1 MTMQQWKS
9 GFGRRRNVM
18 TQRTPSE
25 RGWLSTMVL
34 GASLLVAVPVF
45 AQDAQ
50 TLSGV
55 DVSQAG
61 GDVVVAISADARPNC
76 ADFTLTDPPT
86 LVISCVGM
94 TMGSVAPVQE
104 VGNGVVSRI
113 EVSESSD
120 ADGTNTQLRLLLDGM
135 VEYDKVVSDAGVTIT
150 LRTGK
155 GGDDSGD
162 AIAEAMAD
170 DEGSA
175 DEGSADSGFGGSDAP
190 PGTVAVDLRLD
201 STRTGQLSSV
211 DGDHAFEGAGTQVRG
226 VDFQNLL
233 ADGISRLI
241 ITGSTAFDYTTSYP
255 SDSQVVIALH
265 RSTLGSGLERRL
277 DTSKFASAVTS
288 VASFSSRTSRG
299 DVKVVVDLAEGVRP
313 TFNEQGNVL
322 LVDFPIPP
330 SIAGSAYDPAGSVA
344 DTGAPGSATGSDEAD
359 TEITAEDRIENAIG
373 RERLIGANGK
383 SVDPAKKA
391 RIKQDNL
398 FGTPVFMGEIDAAHT
413 WRGFPINLDLVNANI
428 HNVFRLISH
437 VSKLN
442 IVSSDDV
449 AGLVTVR
456 MLEVPW
462 DQALAALLQAK
473 SLGAVQY
480 GNILRVAP
488 LSTIRQ
494 EREEAAAAER
504 AREEG
509 QPLSVLALPLNYA
522 DSAKVGKNLENMIT
536 KRGSVNFD
544 SRTNTVI
551 IRDIDTSLSQIRE
564 LVKALDTPT
573 PQVLIEARI
582 VEASQNFTRSLGI
595 QWGGNLNFS
604 PATGAP
610 TGLFFP
616 NSVGVSG
623 GETATVVS
631 PGTQTV
637 GGRNTNFTTSPNYV
651 VDLPSPSQ
659 SGSLGV
665 SLGSVTGLATL
676 DVRLTAGEITGQGKV
691 ISAPSVTTVT
701 NKKASIRDGARIP
714 YETASLRGTNVQFVD
729 ATLQLDVTP
738 QITADGTIF
747 LEVNLSKNQPDF
759 GTSIGGL
766 PTIQIKEA
774 STTVAVDDGDTTVIG
789 GVYSYE
795 ESTNKQMIPGLGKIP
810 VLGWLFKN
818 SSRRVDRTELLVFI
832 TPTILRVR

>member
-1 MTMQQWKS
+1 MSMQQLKA
-9 GFGRRRNVM
+9 GDRRRRNVM
-18 TQRTPSE
+18 TERTRSD
-25 RGWLSTMVL
+25 RRWLSSMVL
-34 GASLLVAVPVF
+34 GASLLVSMPAF

-55 DVSQAG
+55 GVRESN
-61 GDVVVAISADARPNC
+61 GDIVVEISADSRPNC

-86 LVISCVGM
+86 LVLSCVGM

-104 VGNGVVSRI
+104 IGNGVITRL

-120 ADGTNTQLRLLLDGM
+120 ADGTNTQLRLLLDDM
-135 VEYDKVVSDAGVTIT
+135 LEYDKVVSDGAVTIT

-155 GGDDSGD
+155 GGGSSDD
-162 AIAEAMAD
+162 AIADAMAD
-170 DEGSA
+170 DDGTS
-175 DEGSADSGFGGSDAP
+175 DGDSGFGGSDAP
-190 PGTVAVDLRLD
+190 PGTIPANLRLD

-211 DGDHAFEGAGTQVRG
+211 DGDHAFGSGTQVRG

-233 ADGISRLI
+233 ADGVSRLI
-241 ITGSTAFDYTTSYP
+241 ITGSTALDYTTSYP
-255 SDSQVVIALH
+255 SNNQVVIALH
-265 RSTLGSGLERRL
+265 RSSLGSGLERRL
-277 DTSKFASAVTS
+277 DTSKFASAVRS
-288 VASFSSRTSRG
+288 VASFASRTSRG
-299 DVKVVVDLAEGVRP
+299 DVKVVIDLTEGVKP
-313 TFNEQGNVL
+313 TFSEQGNVL

-330 SIAGSAYDPAGSVA
+330 SIAGSAYSGGGSVA
-344 DTGAPGSATGSDEAD
+344 DTGAPGVGSATGSDDPDQEL
-359 TEITAEDRIENAIG
+359 TAEDRIESAIG
-373 RERLIGANGK
+373 RERLIGPGGR

-391 RIKQDNL
+391 RVKQDNL
-398 FGTPVFMGEIDAAHT
+398 FGTAVFMGEIDAAHT

-449 AGLVTVR
+449 SGLVTVR

-488 LSTIRQ
+488 LSTIRM

-522 DSAKVGKNLENMIT
+522 ESGKVQKNLENMIT

-544 SRTNTVI
+544 ARTNTVI
-551 IRDIDTSLSQIRE
+551 IRDIDSNLSQIRE

-616 NSVGVSG
+616 NSIGVSG
-623 GETATVVS
+623 GETASVVA
-631 PGTQTV
+631 PGAQTV

-659 SGSLGV
+659 AGSLGV

-676 DVRLTAGEITGQGKV
+676 DVRLTAGEATGAGKV

-701 NKKASIRDGARIP
+701 NKRATIKDGARIP

-747 LEVNLSKNQPDF
+747 LDVSLTKNQPDF
-759 GTSIGGL
+759 GVSVGGL

-774 STTVAVDDGDTTVIG
+774 QTTVAVEDGDTTVIG

-795 ESTNKQMIPGLGKIP
+795 ESLSKQMIPGLGKIP

-818 SSRRVDRTELLVFI
+818 STKRVDRTELLVFI
-832 TPTILRVR
+832 TPTILRTR

>member
-1 MTMQQWKS
+1 MMTMRTWKRGES
-9 GFGRRRNVM
+9 RRRNDM
-18 TQRTPSE
+18 EERTRTVGRLLTSV
-25 RGWLSTMVL
+25 VL
-34 GASLLVAVPVF
+34 GASVLFALPAL
-45 AQDAQ
+45 AQDTQ
-50 TLSGV
+50 TLGGV
-55 DVSQAG
+55 NISQSG
-61 GDVVVAISADARPNC
+61 GDVVVEIASSARPNC

-86 LVISCVGM
+86 LVMSCVGM
-94 TMGSVAPVQE
+94 TMGSVAPVQD
-104 VGNGVVSRI
+104 VGNGVISRI
-113 EVSESSD
+113 EISESSD
-120 ADGTNTQLRLLLDGM
+120 ADGTNTQLRLLLDAM
-135 VEYDKVVSDAGVTIT
+135 VEYDKVVSDGAVTVT
-150 LRTGK
+150 LRA
-155 GGDDSGD
+155 GGDSGD
-162 AIAEAMAD
+162 SEDAIADAMAD
-170 DEGSA
+170 DDGAA
-175 DEGSADSGFGGSDAP
+175 DDGDSGFGGSDAP
-190 PGTVAVDLRLD
+190 PGTVPVDLRLD

-211 DGDHAFEGAGTQVRG
+211 DGDHAFGGVGTQVRG

-241 ITGSTAFDYTTSYP
+241 ITGSTAFDYTTSFP

-265 RSTLGSGLERRL
+265 SSTLGSGLERRL
-277 DTSKFASAVTS
+277 DTSKFASAVRS
-288 VASFSSRTSRG
+288 IASFTSRTTRG
-299 DVKVVVDLAEGVRP
+299 DVKVVVDLVEGVRP

-330 SIAGSAYDPAGSVA
+330 SIAGSAYQPDPVA
-344 DTGAPGSATGSDEAD
+344 DATPEAEPEEVTSD
-359 TEITAEDRIENAIG
+359 DRIESAIG
-373 RERLIGANGK
+373 RERLIGAGGK

-391 RIKQDNL
+391 RVRQDNI
-398 FGTPVFMGEIDAAHT
+398 FGTNVFMGEIDSSHT
-413 WRGFPINLDLVNANI
+413 WRGFPINLDLVNADI

-449 AGLVTVR
+449 DGLVTVR
-456 MLEVPW
+456 MIEVPW

-488 LSTIRQ
+488 ITTIRQ

-509 QPLSVLALPLNYA
+509 QPLSVLSLPLNYA
-522 DSAKVGKNLENMIT
+522 ESSLVQKNLETMLT
-536 KRGSVNFD
+536 KRGSASFD
-544 SRTNTVI
+544 GRTNTVI
-551 IRDIDTSLSQIRE
+551 VRDIDSSLAQIRE
-564 LVKALDTPT
+564 LVKALDSPT

-582 VEASQNFTRSLGI
+582 VEATQNFTRSLGV

-604 PATGAP
+604 PGTGAP

-616 NSVGVSG
+616 NSIGVSG

-631 PGTQTV
+631 PGITTV

-659 SGSLGV
+659 AGSLGV
-665 SLGSVTGLATL
+665 SLGSITGLATL
-676 DVRLTAGEITGQGKV
+676 DVRLTAGEATGEGKV

-701 NKKASIRDGARIP
+701 NRQATIKDGARIP

-747 LEVNLSKNQPDF
+747 LDVILTKNQPDF
-759 GTSIGGL
+759 GVAVGGL

-774 STTVAVDDGDTTVIG
+774 STTVAVADGDTTVIG

-795 ESTNKQMIPGLGKIP
+795 ESLNRQMLPGLGRIP

-818 SSRRVDRTELLVFI
+818 STKRVDRTELLVFI
-832 TPTILRVR
+832 TPTILRAR

>member
-1 MTMQQWKS
+1 MTTQQWKS

-18 TQRTPSE
+18 TERTPSE
-25 RGWLSTMVL
+25 RRWLSSMVL
-34 GASLLVAVPVF
+34 GASLLVAAPAI

-55 DVSQAG
+55 GVSEVAG
-61 GDVVVAISADARPNC
+61 DIVIEIKADARPNC
-76 ADFTLTDPPT
+76 ADFTLTEPPT

-94 TMGSVAPVQE
+94 TMGSVAPMQE

-113 EVSESSD
+113 EISESSD
-120 ADGTNTQLRLLLDGM
+120 ADGTNTQLRMLLDGM
-135 VEYDKVVSDAGVTIT
+135 LEYDKVVSDGGVTIT

-155 GGDDSGD
+155 GGGDASD
-162 AIAEAMAD
+162 AIADAMAD
-170 DEGSA
+170 DDGKTES
-175 DEGSADSGFGGSDAP
+175 DNGFGGSNAP
-190 PGTVAVDLRLD
+190 PGTVPANLRLD

-211 DGDHAFEGAGTQVRG
+211 DGDHAFQGAGTQVRG

-233 ADGISRLI
+233 ADGVSRLI

-255 SDSQVVIALH
+255 ADKQVVIALH
-265 RSTLGSGLERRL
+265 RSSLGSGLERRL
-277 DTSKFASAVTS
+277 DTSKFASAVRS
-288 VASFSSRTSRG
+288 VASFASRTSRG
-299 DVKVVVDLAEGVRP
+299 DVKVVIDLVEGVRP
-313 TFNEQGNVL
+313 TFQEQGNVL

-330 SIAGSAYDPAGSVA
+330 SIAGSAYQPSGAVASSGGS
-344 DTGAPGSATGSDEAD
+344 GSAMGEDEPQA
-359 TEITAEDRIENAIG
+359 ELTAEDRIESSIG
-373 RERLIGANGK
+373 RERLIGAGGK

-391 RIKQDNL
+391 RVKQDNL
-398 FGTPVFMGEIDAAHT
+398 FGTAVFMGDIDASHT

-449 AGLVTVR
+449 TGLVTVR

-488 LSTIRQ
+488 LSTIRS

-504 AREEG
+504 AREDG

-522 DSAKVGKNLENMIT
+522 DSGKVTKNLENMLT

-544 SRTNTVI
+544 ARTNTVI
-551 IRDIDTSLSQIRE
+551 VRDIDGSLSQIRE

-616 NSVGVSG
+616 NSIGVSG

-676 DVRLTAGEITGQGKV
+676 DVRLTAGEVTGQGKV

-701 NKKASIRDGARIP
+701 NKQASIRDGARIP

-747 LEVNLSKNQPDF
+747 LDVLLQKNQPDF
-759 GTSIGGL
+759 GTAVGGL

-774 STTVAVDDGDTTVIG
+774 KTTVAVDDGDTTVIG

-795 ESTNKQMIPGLGKIP
+795 ESLNKQMIPGLGRIP

-818 SSRRVDRTELLVFI
+818 STKRVDRTELLVFI
-832 TPTILRVR
+832 TPTILRTR

>member
-1 MTMQQWKS
+1 MTERTRS
-9 GFGRRRNVM
+9 DRR
-18 TQRTPSE
+18 
-25 RGWLSTMVL
+25 WLSAMVL
-34 GASLLVAVPVF
+34 GASLLVAGPVL

-50 TLSGV
+50 TLGGV
-55 DVSQAG
+55 AVSENG
-61 GDVVVAISADARPNC
+61 GDVVITISSDARPSC

-86 LVISCVGM
+86 LVVSCVGM

-113 EVSESSD
+113 EISESSD
-120 ADGTNTQLRLLLDGM
+120 ADGTNTQLRLLLDDM
-135 VEYDKVVSDAGVTIT
+135 TEYDKVVSDTSVTIT
-150 LRTGK
+150 LRTGA
-155 GGDDSGD
+155 GGDADSGD
-162 AIAEAMAD
+162 SDAIADAMAD
-170 DEGSA
+170 DDGSA
-175 DEGSADSGFGGSDAP
+175 DEADSGFGGSDAP
-190 PGTVAVDLRLD
+190 PGTVPANLRLD

-211 DGDHAFEGAGTQVRG
+211 DGDHVFGSGTQVRG

-233 ADGISRLI
+233 ADGVSRLI
-241 ITGSTAFDYTTSYP
+241 ITGSTALDYTTSYP

-265 RSTLGSGLERRL
+265 SSTLGSGLERRL
-277 DTSKFASAVTS
+277 DTSKFASAVS
-288 VASFSSRTSRG
+288 SIASFSSRTSRG
-299 DVKVVVDLAEGVRP
+299 DVKVVVDLVEGVRP
-313 TFNEQGNVL
+313 TFKEQGNVL

-330 SIAGSAYDPAGSVA
+330 SIAGSAYQSDGSVA
-344 DTGAPGSATGSDEAD
+344 DGGPIGSDSATGADAPEDEVA
-359 TEITAEDRIENAIG
+359 AEDRIESAIG
-373 RERLIGANGK
+373 RERLIGAGGK

-391 RIKQDNL
+391 RVKQDNL
-398 FGTPVFMGEIDAAHT
+398 FGAPVFMGEINPSHT

-449 AGLVTVR
+449 KGLVTVR
-456 MLEVPW
+456 MIEVPW

-480 GNILRVAP
+480 GNVLRVAP
-488 LSTIRQ
+488 LTTIRQ

-504 AREEG
+504 AREEA
-509 QPLSVLALPLNYA
+509 QPLSILALPLNYA
-522 DSAKVGKNLENMIT
+522 DSSQVEKNIEGVLSRRGK
-536 KRGSVNFD
+536 VNFD
-544 SRTNTVI
+544 ARTNTVI
-551 IRDIDTSLSQIRE
+551 VRDIDSNLSQIRE
-564 LVKALDTPT
+564 LVKSLDTPT

-616 NSVGVSG
+616 NSIGVSG
-623 GETATVVS
+623 GETATVVA
-631 PGTQTV
+631 PGVTTV

-676 DVRLTAGEITGQGKV
+676 DVRLTAGEATGEGKV

-701 NKKASIRDGARIP
+701 NKQASIRDGARIP

-747 LEVNLSKNQPDF
+747 LDVSLTKNQPDF
-759 GTSIGGL
+759 GVAIGGL

-774 STTVAVDDGDTTVIG
+774 KTTVAVDDGDTTVIG

-795 ESTNKQMIPGLGKIP
+795 ESKNVQMLPGLGRIP

-818 SSRRVDRTELLVFI
+818 STKRVDRKELLVFI
-832 TPTILRVR
+832 TPTILRSR

>member
-1 MTMQQWKS
+1 MMTTRKWNQS
-9 GFGRRRNVM
+9 GTSRRRSDM
-18 TQRTPSE
+18 TERTHSDT
-25 RGWLSTMVL
+25 RWLSAMVL
-34 GASLLVAVPVF
+34 GASLLVVGPVF

-50 TLSGV
+50 TLGGV
-55 DVSQAG
+55 AVSETG
-61 GDVVVAISADARPNC
+61 GDVVIEIASDARPNC

-104 VGNGVVSRI
+104 VGNAFVTRI
-113 EVSESSD
+113 EISESSD
-120 ADGTNTQLRLLLDGM
+120 ADGTNTQLRVLLADM
-135 VEYDKVVSDAGVTIT
+135 TEYDKVVSDGAVTIT
-150 LRTGK
+150 LRSGA
-155 GGDDSGD
+155 GGDDSAD
-162 AIAEAMAD
+162 AIADAMAED
-170 DEGSA
+170 DGATGS
-175 DEGSADSGFGGSDAP
+175 GSDSGFGGGDASSGSAP
-190 PGTVAVDLRLD
+190 VNLTLG

-211 DGDHAFEGAGTQVRG
+211 DGDHVFSGGGTQVRG

-233 ADGISRLI
+233 ADGTSRII

-265 RSTLGSGLERRL
+265 RSVLGSGLERRL
-277 DTSKFASAVTS
+277 DTSKFASAVS
-288 VASFSSRTSRG
+288 SIASFTSRTSRG
-299 DVKVVVDLAEGVRP
+299 DVKVVVDMTEGVRP
-313 TFNEQGNVL
+313 TFTEQGNVL

-330 SIAGSAYDPAGSVA
+330 SIAGSSYQSDSVA
-344 DTGAPGSATGSDEAD
+344 NSESGAATGADEPD
-359 TEITAEDRIENAIG
+359 EEITAEDRIESAVG
-373 RERLIGANGK
+373 RERLIGSAGK
-383 SVDPAKKA
+383 AVDPAKKA
-391 RIKQDNL
+391 RVKQDNL
-398 FGTPVFMGEIDAAHT
+398 FGSPVFMGEIDQSHT

-449 AGLVTVR
+449 SGLVTVR
-456 MLEVPW
+456 MIEVPW

-488 LSTIRQ
+488 LTTIRQ

-509 QPLSVLALPLNYA
+509 QPLQILALPLNYA
-522 DSAKVGKNLENMIT
+522 ESGKVQKNLENMIT

-544 SRTNTVI
+544 ARTNTVI
-551 IRDIDTSLSQIRE
+551 VRDIDTTLAQIRE
-564 LVKALDTPT
+564 LVKALDSPT

-616 NSVGVSG
+616 NSIGVSG

-631 PGTQTV
+631 PGVTTV

-659 SGSLGV
+659 NGSLGV

-676 DVRLTAGEITGQGKV
+676 DVRLTAGEATGEGKV

-701 NKKASIRDGARIP
+701 NKQASIRDGARIP

-747 LEVNLSKNQPDF
+747 LDVALTKNQPDF
-759 GTSIGGL
+759 GVAIGGL
-766 PTIQIKEA
+766 PTISIKEA
-774 STTVAVDDGDTTVIG
+774 RTTVAVDDGDTTVIG

-795 ESTNKQMIPGLGKIP
+795 ESMNKQFLPGLGRIP

-818 SSRRVDRTELLVFI
+818 STKRVDRTELLVFI
-832 TPTILRVR
+832 TPTILRAR

>member
-1 MTMQQWKS
+1 MMTTRKWNQS
-9 GFGRRRNVM
+9 GMSRRRSDM
-18 TQRTPSE
+18 TERTHTDT
-25 RGWLSTMVL
+25 RWLSAMVL
-34 GASLLVAVPVF
+34 GASLLVAGPVF

-50 TLSGV
+50 TLGGV
-55 DVSQAG
+55 AVSESG
-61 GDVVVAISADARPNC
+61 GDVAIEIASDARPNC

-86 LVISCVGM
+86 LIISCVGM

-104 VGNGVVSRI
+104 VGNGVVTRI
-113 EVSESSD
+113 EISESSD
-120 ADGTNTQLRLLLDGM
+120 ADGTNTQLRVLLEDM
-135 VEYDKVVSDAGVTIT
+135 TEYDKVVSDGAVTIT
-150 LRTGK
+150 LRSGA
-155 GGDDSGD
+155 GGADSSD
-162 AIAEAMAD
+162 AIADAMAD
-170 DEGSA
+170 DDGA
-175 DEGSADSGFGGSDAP
+175 TDGGSGFGGGNAPSDAVP
-190 PGTVAVDLRLD
+190 ANLTLD

-211 DGDHAFEGAGTQVRG
+211 DGDHVFSGGGTQVRG

-233 ADGISRLI
+233 ADGTSRII

-265 RSTLGSGLERRL
+265 RSVLGSGLERRL
-277 DTSKFASAVTS
+277 DTSKFASAVS
-288 VASFSSRTSRG
+288 SIASFASRTSRG
-299 DVKVVVDLAEGVRP
+299 DVKVVVDLTEGVRP
-313 TFNEQGNVL
+313 TFIEQGNVL

-330 SIAGSAYDPAGSVA
+330 AIAGSAYQPDTVADA
-344 DTGAPGSATGSDEAD
+344 DTGAATGADES
-359 TEITAEDRIENAIG
+359 EITAEDRIESAIG
-373 RERLIGANGK
+373 RERLIGAAGK
-383 SVDPAKKA
+383 AVDPAKKA
-391 RIKQDNL
+391 RVKQDNL
-398 FGTPVFMGEIDAAHT
+398 FGSPVFMGAVDQSHT

-449 AGLVTVR
+449 SGLVTVR
-456 MLEVPW
+456 MIEVPW

-488 LSTIRQ
+488 LTTIRQ

-509 QPLSVLALPLNYA
+509 QPLQILALPLNYA
-522 DSAKVGKNLENMIT
+522 ESSKVQKNLENMIT

-544 SRTNTVI
+544 ARTNTVI
-551 IRDIDTSLSQIRE
+551 VRDIDTTLAQIRE
-564 LVKALDTPT
+564 LVKALDSPT

-616 NSVGVSG
+616 NSIGVSG

-631 PGTQTV
+631 PGATTV
-637 GGRNTNFTTSPNYV
+637 GGRTTNFTTSPNYV

-659 SGSLGV
+659 NGSLGV

-676 DVRLTAGEITGQGKV
+676 DVRLTAGEATGEGKV

-701 NKKASIRDGARIP
+701 NKQATIRDGARIP

-747 LEVNLSKNQPDF
+747 LDVALTKNQPDF
-759 GTSIGGL
+759 GVAVGGL
-766 PTIQIKEA
+766 PTISIKEA
-774 STTVAVDDGDTTVIG
+774 RTTVAVDDGDTTVIG

-795 ESTNKQMIPGLGKIP
+795 ESMNRQFLPGLGRIP

-818 SSRRVDRTELLVFI
+818 STKRVDRTELLVFI
-832 TPTILRVR
+832 TPTILRAR

>member
-1 MTMQQWKS
+1 MTKRLMKS
-9 GFGRRRNVM
+9 GADRRRNVM
-18 TQRTPSE
+18 NERTRIDRRWFS
-25 RGWLSTMVL
+25 SMVVVGTTL
-34 GASLLVAVPVF
+34 LAASPVF
-45 AQDAQ
+45 AQDTQ

-55 DVSQAG
+55 GVSQAG
-61 GDVVVAISADARPNC
+61 GDVVVRIAADSRPNC

-94 TMGSVAPVQE
+94 TMGTVDPIQE
-104 VGNGVVSRI
+104 VGDGVISRI
-113 EVSESSD
+113 EISESSD
-120 ADGTNTQLRLLLDGM
+120 ADGTNTQLRLLLDDM
-135 VEYDKVVSDAGVTIT
+135 LEYDKVVADDAVTIT
-150 LRTGK
+150 LRTGA
-155 GGDDSGD
+155 GGDSAAAEDD
-162 AIAEAMAD
+162 AIADAMAD
-170 DEGSA
+170 DDGESS
-175 DEGSADSGFGGSDAP
+175 DFGGSTATPTGAP
-190 PGTVAVDLRLD
+190 PANLRLD

-211 DGDHAFEGAGTQVRG
+211 DGDHAYRGAGVQVRG

-233 ADGISRLI
+233 ADGVSRLI
-241 ITGSTAFDYTTSYP
+241 ITGSQAMDYSTSYP
-255 SDSQVVIALH
+255 TDTQVVIALH
-265 RSTLGSGLERRL
+265 SSSLGTGLERRL
-277 DTSKFASAVTS
+277 DTSKFASAVS
-288 VASFSSRTSRG
+288 EIASFASRTTAG
-299 DVKVVVDLAEGVRP
+299 DVKVVVKLSQGVKP
-313 TFNEQGNVL
+313 TFTEQGNVL
-322 LVDFPIPP
+322 LVDFPIPA
-330 SIAGSAYDPAGSVA
+330 SIASAAYDSGDSVVA
-344 DTGAPGSATGSDEAD
+344 SGGGTGDGVIDDSDEVTQD
-359 TEITAEDRIENAIG
+359 DRIESSIG
-373 RERLIGANGK
+373 RERLITASGQAL
-383 SVDPAKKA
+383 DPAKKA
-391 RIKQDNL
+391 RVRQDNI
-398 FGTPVFMGEIDAAHT
+398 FGAPVFMGEIDPAHT

-449 AGLVTVR
+449 DGLVTVR
-456 MLEVPW
+456 MIEVPW

-488 LSTIRQ
+488 LSTIRS

-509 QPLSVLALPLNYA
+509 QPLQVLSLPLNYA
-522 DSAKVGKNLENMIT
+522 DSSAVKKNLENMLT
-536 KRGSVNFD
+536 KRGSVNYD
-544 SRTNTVI
+544 QRTNTLIV
-551 IRDIDTSLSQIRE
+551 RDIASQLSQIRE

-616 NSVGVSG
+616 NSIGLSG
-623 GETATVVS
+623 GETASVVGA
-631 PGTQTV
+631 GTQTV
-637 GGRNTNFTTSPNYV
+637 GGRNTNFTTAPNYV

-659 SGSLGV
+659 NGSLGV

-676 DVRLTAGEITGQGKV
+676 DVRLTAGEATGEGKV

-701 NKKASIRDGARIP
+701 NKQASIRDGARIP

-747 LEVNLSKNQPDF
+747 LDVALTKNQPDF
-759 GTSIGGL
+759 GVAVGGL

-774 STTVAVDDGDTTVIG
+774 RTTVAVADGDTTVIG

-795 ESTNKQMIPGLGKIP
+795 ESINKNMLPGLGRIP

-818 SSRRVDRTELLVFI
+818 STKRVDRTELLVFI
-832 TPTILRVR
+832 TPTILRTR